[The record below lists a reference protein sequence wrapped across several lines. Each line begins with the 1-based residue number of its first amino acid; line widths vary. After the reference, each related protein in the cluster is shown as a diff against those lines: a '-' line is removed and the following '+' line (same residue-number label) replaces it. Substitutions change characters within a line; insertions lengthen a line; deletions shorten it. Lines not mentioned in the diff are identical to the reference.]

1 MMNRTKC
8 WNWCPCDG
16 ARVGQANWGKVAV
29 TAVLVFDGL
38 ITIEAL
44 GLEPLRRTNTCIF
57 IHFHRHTV
65 HLVTFRQ
72 IQLDCTKHILKASQ
86 HHMNSTRLCN
96 CNCNCRQCARL
107 TQHTVHLTGGRKLE
121 VGNSLLKQ
129 CGVLRSSIRECWWI
143 LLLHPMMQWH
153 FSNADMNE
161 MWYKTLNWNSWA

>member
-1 MMNRTKC
+1 MSMRWGEGWTSKLRKSSCACFWWSDHNRGFGV
-8 WNWCPCDG
+8 G
-16 ARVGQANWGKVAV
+16 A
-29 TAVLVFDGL
+29 TAENQHVYDDY
-38 ITIEAL
+38 
-44 GLEPLRRTNTCIF
+44 IF
-57 IHFHRHTV
+57 IEWHTV